1 MNINYFKEMKDKFWG
16 QTVAGELHTTFNINN
31 WAENLYEQI
40 QDDVEAMAA
49 FVTVLNHKCWF
60 WHDKGN
66 EEISKIYLDLY
77 YKYDYLEWNW
87 LEAHGTEEEK
97 YWYFKTLD

>member
-1 MNINYFKEMKDKFWG
+1 MNTNYFKEMKDKFWS
-16 QTVAGELHTTFNINN
+16 QTVAGELKTTFNINN

-60 WHDKGN
+60 WYENGF
-66 EEISKIYLDLY
+66 EEISKIYSNLY
-77 YKYDYLEWNW
+77 YKYNEIEWDW

-97 YWYFKTLD
+97 IWYFRTLD